1 MALEITALL
10 GAAAGAAKFVKEARG
25 LVETI
30 STSRFANN
38 GEAKRKLESKIAEI
52 EQNLRNAGRLAEFGE
67 EYAGVQQEV
76 VELLWDCERVRGSLR
91 ENREALSNAGDER
104 YDGAWEAIA
113 QLFESV
119 ERRQEPLF
127 RALDD
132 RIAWL
137 NDKDKGQIQQRLQ
150 SAALAVEG
158 AAQAVRSKAS
168 VDADMHFR
176 RIVDELRRVQSSLN
190 DTLRKGIFG
199 SLEELS
205 R

>member
-1 MALEITALL
+1 MAVEIAALL
-10 GAAAGAAKFVKEARG
+10 GAAKVAAGLVKEAHG
-25 LVETI
+25 LVGAI
-30 STSRFANN
+30 STKRFANN
-38 GEAKRKLESKIAEI
+38 QQAKRQLDEKLVAL
-52 EQNLRNAGRLAEFGE
+52 EQSLRDAARLAEFGE

-76 VELLWDCERVRGSLR
+76 VELLWDCERVRASLR
-91 ENREALSNAGDER
+91 ENRDAASDDEHPR
-104 YDGAWEAIA
+104 YAAAWETIA

-137 NDKDKGQIQQRLQ
+137 NEKDKAQIQQRLQ
-150 SAALAVEG
+150 GAALAVEG

-168 VDADMHFR
+168 ADADMHLR

-199 SLEELS
+199 SLEELA

>member
-1 MALEITALL
+1 LHAT
-10 GAAAGAAKFVKEARG
+10 
-25 LVETI
+25 
-30 STSRFANN
+30 
-38 GEAKRKLESKIAEI
+38 
-52 EQNLRNAGRLAEFGE
+52 GRLAEFGE
-67 EYAGVQQEV
+67 EYAGIQQEV
-76 VELLWDCERVRGSLR
+76 VDLLWDCERVRGSLR
-91 ENREALSNAGDER
+91 ENREATSDASDPRNAA
-104 YDGAWEAIA
+104 AWETIA

-119 ERRQEPLF
+119 DRRQQPLF

-150 SAALAVEG
+150 TAALAVEG

-168 VDADMHFR
+168 ADADMHLR

-190 DTLRKGIFG
+190 DTLRKHIFG
-199 SLEELS
+199 SLEELA

>member
-1 MALEITALL
+1 MAVEIAALL
-10 GAAAGAAKFVKEARG
+10 GAAKVAAG
-25 LVETI
+25 LVQDVHGLVGNI
-30 STSRFANN
+30 RSGMLAKND
-38 GEAKRKLESKIAEI
+38 EAKRLLDEKLVALQQS
-52 EQNLRNAGRLAEFGE
+52 LRDAARLAQFGE

-91 ENREALSNAGDER
+91 ENREATSNSDDPRNAA
-104 YDGAWEAIA
+104 AWETVA

-119 ERRQEPLF
+119 EHQQEPLF

-132 RIAWL
+132 RIAWID
-137 NDKDKGQIQQRLQ
+137 DKDRAQIQQRLQ
-150 SAALAVEG
+150 SAALAMEG

-168 VDADMHFR
+168 ADADMHLR

-199 SLEELS
+199 SLEELA

>member
-1 MALEITALL
+1 MAVEIAALL
-10 GAAAGAAKFVKEARG
+10 GAARVAAG
-25 LVETI
+25 LVKDVHGLVGNI
-30 STSRFANN
+30 RSGMLAKNDD
-38 GEAKRKLESKIAEI
+38 AKRQLDEKLTALQQS
-52 EQNLRNAGRLAEFGE
+52 LRDAARLAEFGE

-76 VELLWDCERVRGSLR
+76 VELLWDCERVRASLR
-91 ENREALSNAGDER
+91 ENLDATSDAADNR
-104 YDGAWEAIA
+104 YDSAW
-113 QLFESV
+113 QMVESV

-137 NDKDKGQIQQRLQ
+137 NDKDMGQIQQRLHD
-150 SAALAVEG
+150 AARAVEG
-158 AAQAVRSKAS
+158 AAQAVRSKAAA
-168 VDADMHFR
+168 DADMHLR

-199 SLEELS
+199 SLEELA

>member
-1 MALEITALL
+1 ML
-10 GAAAGAAKFVKEARG
+10 AK
-25 LVETI
+25 
-30 STSRFANN
+30 ND
-38 GEAKRKLESKIAEI
+38 EAKRLLDEKLTALQQS
-52 EQNLRNAGRLAEFGE
+52 LRDAARLAEFGE
-67 EYAGVQQEV
+67 EYAGVQQDV
-76 VELLWDCERVRGSLR
+76 VELLWDCERTRGALR
-91 ENREALSNAGDER
+91 ENRDAVSNSGHPR
-104 YDGAWEAIA
+104 YAAAWETIG

-137 NDKDKGQIQQRLQ
+137 DERDKAQIQQRLND
-150 SAALAVEG
+150 AALAAQG

-168 VDADMHFR
+168 DDADMHLR

-199 SLEELS
+199 SLEELA

>member
-1 MALEITALL
+1 MAVEIAALL
-10 GAAAGAAKFVKEARG
+10 GAARVAAG
-25 LVETI
+25 LVQDVHGLVGNIRSGMMAKNE
-30 STSRFANN
+30 
-38 GEAKRKLESKIAEI
+38 EAKRQLDEKLTALQQS
-52 EQNLRNAGRLAEFGE
+52 LRDAARLAEFGE

-91 ENREALSNAGDER
+91 ENREALGRGDDKR
-104 YDGAWEAIA
+104 YDGAWETVA

-137 NDKDKGQIQQRLQ
+137 NEKDRAQIQQRLQ
-150 SAALAVEG
+150 DAARAVEG

-168 VDADMHFR
+168 DDADMHLR

-199 SLEELS
+199 SLEELA